1 MIDHPEQSVGDVNES
16 LANVFF
22 YKYVL
27 FYSYDRISR

>member
-1 MIDHPEQSVGDVNES
+1 MIDHSEQSVGDVNES

-22 YKYVL
+22 INM